1 MKKIMLFVFFV
12 YSIVNNAQ
20 TPCNNGMAGSY
31 PCNGYDLQSFIPFS
45 TFNTSG
51 GNDSW
56 GWTDPDDGNEYAIM
70 GLKNGTA
77 FIDISDP
84 INPVYLGKLPTHTS
98 NSTWRD
104 IKVYQNHAFV
114 VSEAGGHG
122 MQVFDLTRLRN
133 VANPPETF
141 TEDAHYDGFGS
152 AHNIVINEE
161 SGYAYGVGADYNG
174 GAHFINIQDPLNP
187 IGEGGYAGSGYTH
200 DAQVII
206 YNGPDTDYTGKE
218 IYIGSNES
226 FVTIVDVT
234 DKSNPVLIANAT
246 YSNDSYTHQGWL
258 TEDLKYFILGDETD
272 ELNFGFNTKTIVF
285 DFSDLDN
292 PQFDFDY
299 FGTTPAIDHNGYTKN
314 NKYYLANY
322 TAGLTVLDIS
332 DLGNQN
338 MSEIGYFDTYPS
350 SNSAGFSGAWNVYPY
365 FESGNIVISNSS
377 GGGFFLV
384 KSNASDT
391 TSPTAVCQNI
401 TLELDENGLASVSAD
416 NIDGGSSDDVGITS
430 FELNIST
437 FTCNELGDNEVI
449 LTVFD
454 AAGNSDSCD
463 AIITVEDNI
472 LPSIIGQNITVNLE
486 GNPSVTVAA
495 EEVDNESFDNC
506 SIVSLILTPDTFTSV
521 GTFDAVLEGTDIAGN
536 SENVTVEITII
547 DTVDSENPIAVCQN
561 FTAQLDENG
570 LASVSADNIDGGS
583 SDDVGITSFELNI
596 STFTC
601 NELGDNEVILTVFDA
616 AGNSDSCDAIIT
628 VEDNILPSIIGQN
641 ITVNLEGNPSVTV
654 AAEEVDNESFDN
666 CSIVSLILTPDTFTS
681 VGTFDAVLE
690 GIDDS
695 GNMASVTVEIT
706 IVDFIDDEAPTA
718 VCQDLT
724 VILDENGEATISAE
738 SIDGGSSDNSGSYSV
753 SIDINFFDCSNIGE
767 NEVTLTVIDPY
778 ENSDTCIAIVTIEDN
793 MEPEINC
800 PENQT
805 LQAGADGTT
814 ILPDFVLNN
823 EVTATDNCSENLIII
838 QDPIAGEAIGVGSN
852 TITFETT
859 DDQGNSSSCS
869 FEIEVLPFLNNDDH
883 YFINGLSI
891 YPNPSSNLVTV
902 NSKTDVLTSISIFD
916 ISGKQILSI
925 NTINSETKTLDI
937 SNFTNGIYFMT
948 INSEVTKKFIKN

>member
-12 YSIVNNAQ
+12 HSIVNNAQ

-161 SGYAYGVGADYNG
+161 SGYAYGVGADFNG

-200 DAQVII
+200 DAQVVN
-206 YNGPDTDYTGKE
+206 YNGPDTDYTGRE

-258 TEDLKYFILGDETD
+258 TEDLNYFILGDETD

-506 SIVSLILTPDTFTSV
+506 SIVSLTLTPDTFT
-521 GTFDAVLEGTDIAGN
+521 T
-536 SENVTVEITII
+536 
-547 DTVDSENPIAVCQN
+547 
-561 FTAQLDENG
+561 
-570 LASVSADNIDGGS
+570 
-583 SDDVGITSFELNI
+583 
-596 STFTC
+596 
-601 NELGDNEVILTVFDA
+601 
-616 AGNSDSCDAIIT
+616 
-628 VEDNILPSIIGQN
+628 
-641 ITVNLEGNPSVTV
+641 
-654 AAEEVDNESFDN
+654 
-666 CSIVSLILTPDTFTS
+666 

>member
-1 MKKIMLFVFFV
+1 MSKIKFNFMKKIMLLLFFVFSHIN
-12 YSIVNNAQ
+12 YAQ
-20 TPCNNGMAGSY
+20 TPCVNGMAGSY

-45 TFNTSG
+45 AFNTSG

-84 INPVYLGKLPTHTS
+84 VNPVYLGKLPTHTS

-122 MQVFDLTRLRN
+122 MQVFDLTRLRD
-133 VANPPETF
+133 VENPPETF

-161 SGYAYGVGADYNG
+161 TGYAYGVGADYNG

-187 IGEGGYAGSGYTH
+187 FGEGGYAGSGYSH
-200 DAQVII
+200 DAQVVN
-206 YNGPDTDYTGKE
+206 YNGPDSDYTGRE

-234 DKSNPVLIANAT
+234 DKSNPVLIADAT

-384 KSNASDT
+384 KSNATDT

-401 TLELDENGLASVSAD
+401 TLELDENGLVSVSAD

-437 FTCNELGDNEVI
+437 FTCNDIGDNEVI

-472 LPSIIGQNITVNLE
+472 LPNIVGQNITVSLE

-506 SIVSLILTPDTFTSV
+506 SIVSLTLTPDTFTTV
-521 GTFDAVLEGTDIAGN
+521 GTFDAT
-536 SENVTVEITII
+536 
-547 DTVDSENPIAVCQN
+547 
-561 FTAQLDENG
+561 
-570 LASVSADNIDGGS
+570 
-583 SDDVGITSFELNI
+583 
-596 STFTC
+596 
-601 NELGDNEVILTVFDA
+601 
-616 AGNSDSCDAIIT
+616 
-628 VEDNILPSIIGQN
+628 
-641 ITVNLEGNPSVTV
+641 
-654 AAEEVDNESFDN
+654 
-666 CSIVSLILTPDTFTS
+666 
-681 VGTFDAVLE
+681 LE

-706 IVDFIDDEAPTA
+706 IIDFIDDEAPVA
-718 VCQDLT
+718 ICQNLT
-724 VILDENGEATISAE
+724 VILDENGEGTISAE

-778 ENSDTCIAIVTIEDN
+778 ENTDTCIAIVTIEDN

-805 LQAGADGTT
+805 LQAGADGTI
-814 ILPDFVLNN
+814 ILPDYV
-823 EVTATDNCSENLIII
+823 
-838 QDPIAGEAIGVGSN
+838 
-852 TITFETT
+852 
-859 DDQGNSSSCS
+859 
-869 FEIEVLPFLNNDDH
+869 
-883 YFINGLSI
+883 
-891 YPNPSSNLVTV
+891 
-902 NSKTDVLTSISIFD
+902 SK
-916 ISGKQILSI
+916 
-925 NTINSETKTLDI
+925 
-937 SNFTNGIYFMT
+937 
-948 INSEVTKKFIKN
+948 

>member
-1 MKKIMLFVFFV
+1 MIKLNFMKKIMLFVFFV
-12 YSIVNNAQ
+12 YSLVNYAQ
-20 TPCNNGMAGSY
+20 TPCDNGMAGPY

-187 IGEGGYAGSGYTH
+187 FGEGGYAGSGYSH
-200 DAQVII
+200 DAQVVT
-206 YNGPDTDYTGKE
+206 YNGPDSDYTGRE

-272 ELNFGFNTKTIVF
+272 ELNFGFNTKTIIF

-292 PQFDFDY
+292 PQFEFDY

-365 FESGNIVISNSS
+365 FESGNIVISNVS

-384 KSNASDT
+384 KSNAVDS
-391 TSPTAVCQNI
+391 TSPLAVCQNI
-401 TLELDENGLASVSAD
+401 TVELDDNGTVTVIAET
-416 NIDGGSSDDVGITS
+416 IDGGSSDNVGITS
-430 FELNIST
+430 FELNLST
-437 FTCNELGDNEVI
+437 FTCNDIGDNDVI
-449 LTVFD
+449 LTIFD

-463 AIITVEDNI
+463 AVITVEDNI
-472 LPSIIGQNITVNLE
+472 LPNIVGQNITVSLE

-506 SIVSLILTPDTFTSV
+506 SIVSLTLTPNTFTTV
-521 GTFDAVLEGTDIAGN
+521 GTFDAT
-536 SENVTVEITII
+536 
-547 DTVDSENPIAVCQN
+547 
-561 FTAQLDENG
+561 
-570 LASVSADNIDGGS
+570 
-583 SDDVGITSFELNI
+583 
-596 STFTC
+596 
-601 NELGDNEVILTVFDA
+601 
-616 AGNSDSCDAIIT
+616 
-628 VEDNILPSIIGQN
+628 
-641 ITVNLEGNPSVTV
+641 
-654 AAEEVDNESFDN
+654 
-666 CSIVSLILTPDTFTS
+666 
-681 VGTFDAVLE
+681 LE

-706 IVDFIDDEAPTA
+706 IIDFIDDEAPIA
-718 VCQDLT
+718 VCQNLT
-724 VILDENGEATISAE
+724 VILDENGEGTISAE
-738 SIDGGSSDNSGSYSV
+738 SVDGGSSDNSGSYSL

-778 ENSDTCIAIVTIEDN
+778 ENTDTCIAIITIEDN
-793 MEPEINC
+793 MEPEIGC

-805 LQAGADGTT
+805 LQAGADGTI
-814 ILPDFVLNN
+814 ILPDYVLNN
-823 EVTATDNCSENLIII
+823 EVSATDNCSENLIII
-838 QDPIAGEAIGVGSN
+838 QNPNAGEAIGVGSN

-859 DDQGNSSSCS
+859 DDQGNVSSCS

-902 NSKTDVLTSISIFD
+902 NSKTDLLTSILIFD
-916 ISGKQILSI
+916 INGKQILDI

-937 SNFTNGIYFMT
+937 SNFSNGIYFMT
-948 INSEVTKKFIKN
+948 INNVVTKKLIKI

>member
-1 MKKIMLFVFFV
+1 MKKIILFVFFV
-12 YSIVNNAQ
+12 CSLVNYAQ

-31 PCNGYDLQSFIPFS
+31 PCNGYDLQSFIPFA

-161 SGYAYGVGADYNG
+161 SGYAYGVGADFNG

-200 DAQVII
+200 DAQVVN
-206 YNGPDTDYTGKE
+206 YNGPDTDYTGRE

-258 TEDLKYFILGDETD
+258 TEDLNYFILGDETD

-384 KSNASDT
+384 KSNATDT

-416 NIDGGSSDDVGITS
+416 NIDGGSSDNIGITS

-437 FTCNELGDNEVI
+437 FTCNDIGDNNVI

-506 SIVSLILTPDTFTSV
+506 SIVSLTLTPDTFT
-521 GTFDAVLEGTDIAGN
+521 T
-536 SENVTVEITII
+536 
-547 DTVDSENPIAVCQN
+547 
-561 FTAQLDENG
+561 
-570 LASVSADNIDGGS
+570 
-583 SDDVGITSFELNI
+583 
-596 STFTC
+596 
-601 NELGDNEVILTVFDA
+601 
-616 AGNSDSCDAIIT
+616 
-628 VEDNILPSIIGQN
+628 
-641 ITVNLEGNPSVTV
+641 
-654 AAEEVDNESFDN
+654 
-666 CSIVSLILTPDTFTS
+666 

-690 GIDDS
+690 GIDNS

-706 IVDFIDDEAPTA
+706 IIDFIDDEAPVA

-778 ENSDTCIAIVTIEDN
+778 ENSDTCIAIITIEDN

-805 LQAGADGTT
+805 LQAGADGTI
-814 ILPDFVLNN
+814 ILPDYVLNN
-823 EVTATDNCSENLIII
+823 EVTATDNCSGDLIII

-869 FEIEVLPFLNNDDH
+869 FEIEVLPFLNNDDN
-883 YFINGLSI
+883 YFTNGLSI

-916 ISGKQILSI
+916 ITGKQILVI
-925 NTINSETKTLDI
+925 KTINSETKTLDI
-937 SNFTNGIYFMT
+937 SNFSNGIYFMI
-948 INSEVTKKFIKN
+948 INSEVTKRLIKN

>member
-1 MKKIMLFVFFV
+1 MKKIMLFVFIV

-152 AHNIVINEE
+152 AHNIVINEQ

-391 TSPTAVCQNI
+391 TGPTAVCQNI
-401 TLELDENGLASVSAD
+401 TLE
-416 NIDGGSSDDVGITS
+416 
-430 FELNIST
+430 
-437 FTCNELGDNEVI
+437 
-449 LTVFD
+449 
-454 AAGNSDSCD
+454 
-463 AIITVEDNI
+463 
-472 LPSIIGQNITVNLE
+472 
-486 GNPSVTVAA
+486 
-495 EEVDNESFDNC
+495 
-506 SIVSLILTPDTFTSV
+506 
-521 GTFDAVLEGTDIAGN
+521 
-536 SENVTVEITII
+536 
-547 DTVDSENPIAVCQN
+547 
-561 FTAQLDENG
+561 LDENG